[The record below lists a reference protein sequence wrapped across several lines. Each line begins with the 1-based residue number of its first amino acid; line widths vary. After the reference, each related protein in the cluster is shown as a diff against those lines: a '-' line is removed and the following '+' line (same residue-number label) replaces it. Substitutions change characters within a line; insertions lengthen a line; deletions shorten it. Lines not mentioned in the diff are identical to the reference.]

1 MNVMNRKYLYAKIAA
16 SVACAFSLM
25 LFVSNNFFVYGQD
38 AKTNSKVLGA
48 FYTPTRRTLTT
59 AQAQTQTVTTLRRVI
74 SPTFTLVR
82 VPSLTPT
89 KTPTKPPAGEPT
101 SAPTSKPTE
110 PTNAPATS
118 VQTGQTGNAGLES
131 QTISL
136 INSERGR
143 QNLGQLGTDGAL
155 TTAARRHAADMCNNN
170 HFSHTGTDGSDFTKR
185 AKDAGYS
192 GFANGEVIGWQHT
205 SVESIFNGW
214 MQSPPHHD
222 IILNSSVTK
231 IGVGWNGN
239 CVVGV
244 VGS

>member
-1 MNVMNRKYLYAKIAA
+1 MYRKYLYGKIAV

-25 LFVSNNFFVYGQD
+25 LFVSNNFLVYGQD
-38 AKTNSKVLGA
+38 TNTNVLGA
-48 FYTPTRRTLTT
+48 YYTPIRRVTPTT
-59 AQAQTQTVTTLRRVI
+59 KIVTSLRRVI
-74 SPTFTLVR
+74 SPTRIPTK
-82 VPSLTPT
+82 VPSMTPT
-89 KTPTKPPAGEPT
+89 KAPTILPTGGQTRVPTSSTVVVPTTRQTEPT
-101 SAPTSKPTE
+101 SLPAANTQ
-110 PTNAPATS
+110 TNQP
-118 VQTGQTGNAGLES
+118 GNSGLES

-136 INSERGR
+136 INAERKK
-143 QNLGQLGTDGAL
+143 QNLSELGTDGAL

-205 SVESIFNGW
+205 SAESIFNGW

-231 IGVGWNGN
+231 IGVGWSGN

>member
-1 MNVMNRKYLYAKIAA
+1 MKVMYRKYLYGKIAV

-25 LFVSNNFFVYGQD
+25 LVVSNNFLVYGQD
-38 AKTNSKVLGA
+38 VNTNANVLGA
-48 FYTPTRRTLTT
+48 YFTPTRRAAPA
-59 AQAQTQTVTTLRRVI
+59 AQIVTSMRRVI
-74 SPTFTLVR
+74 SPTRTPTKS
-82 VPSLTPT
+82 PSMTPTKSPT
-89 KTPTKPPAGEPT
+89 KTPTRVPT
-101 SAPTSKPTE
+101 STSTSVPTTKPVE
-110 PTNAPATS
+110 PTNPPAANT
-118 VQTGQTGNAGLES
+118 QTNQPGNSGLES

-136 INSERGR
+136 INAERKK
-143 QNLGQLGTDGAL
+143 QNLGELGTDGAL

-185 AKDAGYS
+185 AKDAGYG

-205 SVESIFNGW
+205 SAESIFNGW

-231 IGVGWNGN
+231 IGVGWSGN

>member
-1 MNVMNRKYLYAKIAA
+1 MNRKYLYAKIAA

-25 LFVSNNFFVYGQD
+25 LFVSSNFFVYGQD
-38 AKTNSKVLGA
+38 TKTNSKVLGA
-48 FYTPTRRTLTT
+48 FYTPTRRSITT
-59 AQAQTQTVTTLRRVI
+59 AQTQTVTTLRRVI
-74 SPTFTLVR
+74 VPTSMIVR
-82 VPSLTPT
+82 VLSLTPT
-89 KTPTKPPAGEPT
+89 KTPTKPPAGGPT
-101 SAPTSKPTE
+101 SVPSTVPTSKPAE
-110 PTNAPATS
+110 PTNAPVTN
-118 VQTGQTGNAGLES
+118 VQTSQPGNSGLES

-136 INSERGR
+136 INAERGR

-185 AKDAGYS
+185 AKDAGYG

-205 SVESIFNGW
+205 SAESIFNGW

-222 IILNSSVTK
+222 IILNASITK
-231 IGVGWNGN
+231 IGVGWSGN